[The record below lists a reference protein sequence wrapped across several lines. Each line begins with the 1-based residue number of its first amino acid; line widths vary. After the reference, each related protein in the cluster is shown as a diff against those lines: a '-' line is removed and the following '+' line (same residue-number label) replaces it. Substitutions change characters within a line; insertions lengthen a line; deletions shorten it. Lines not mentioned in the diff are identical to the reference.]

1 MQTYE
6 KLQKVIKMNN
16 KQATLRTDSNS
27 QIVED
32 IRL

>member
-6 KLQKVIKMNN
+6 KLQKVIKINN
-16 KQATLRTDSNS
+16 KLATLRTDSNS